1 MALTQI
7 TSDVISSNTIINAMV
22 PGTLPGAMLA
32 NGSVGVLHID
42 TASANG
48 TGALKV
54 PAGTTEQRPAGANGQ
69 FRLNT
74 TTGSFEGYTNGVWGA
89 IAGSSVG
96 GSSSG
101 GANTGIF
108 FENSNQIT
116 ANYTSPSG
124 KNMFSVGPIVMN
136 TAGILVQIT
145 GNAVWK
151 VI

>member
-32 NGSVGVLHID
+32 NGSITIVHLD
-42 TASANG
+42 SYSANG
-48 TGALKV
+48 TGAMLV
-54 PAGTTEQRPAGANGQ
+54 PSGTTGQRPGTTANGQ
-69 FRLNT
+69 LRFNT
-74 TTGSFEGYTNGVWGA
+74 TTGTFEGYTSGAWGA

-96 GSSSG
+96 GSSG

-116 ANYTSPSG
+116 ANYTSPPG
-124 KNMFSVGPIVMN
+124 KNMLSSGPIVMN
-136 TAGILVQIT
+136 TANILVQIT